1 MKKAASITDENKIA
15 QKLLAEMRAGIDG
28 LHAFMDNFAGADIVN
43 DEERAMLD
51 RILFTASG
59 FAEGVQTGL
68 ELARRT

>member
-1 MKKAASITDENKIA
+1 MKDENKIA
-15 QKLLAEMRAGIDG
+15 QKALAEMRAGIDG

>member
-1 MKKAASITDENKIA
+1 MKDENKIA

-28 LHAFMDNFAGADIVN
+28 LHAFMDNFAGADILN

-59 FAEGVQTGL
+59 L
-68 ELARRT
+68 SLIHI